1 MIRNDHSLTRVN
13 KWLSRYRFRLG
24 IEGLLVRDAKVTM
37 LCPWARRC
45 NRFLATCSTKVSM
58 GFVD

>member
-1 MIRNDHSLTRVN
+1 MIRNDYSLTRVD

-24 IEGLLVRDAKVTM
+24 IEGLLVPDAKVTM

-45 NRFLATCSTKVSM
+45 NRFLASTKVSM
-58 GFVD
+58 GVC